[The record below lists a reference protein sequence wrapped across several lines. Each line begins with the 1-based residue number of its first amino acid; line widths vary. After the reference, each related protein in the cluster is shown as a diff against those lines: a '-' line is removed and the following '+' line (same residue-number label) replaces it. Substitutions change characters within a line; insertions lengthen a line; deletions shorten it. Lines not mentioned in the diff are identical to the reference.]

1 MNFLWAMEV
10 DGLLL
15 KNKSRLDCFFIA
27 KRVGEITCHIDWL
40 FLPSVPTTDLPFFP
54 HLLPFSFLPS
64 LFFQHFLT
72 MLPHPHLLFQI
83 FTLPKGK
90 SFGHFCFREEN
101 SNRTFLL
108 SGRKQQLDIFA
119 FRKKTAKGYFQRSYN
134 LFIHKTNV
142 HFGNVLIMIKSVF
155 RTIGSHVRQ
164 F

>member
-1 MNFLWAMEV
+1 MSNGSWWIAFKKQVTA
-10 DGLLL
+10 GLFFYS
-15 KNKSRLDCFFIA
+15 KESRWDYLSY
-27 KRVGEITCHIDWL
+27 WL
-40 FLPSVPTTDLPFFP
+40 TFSALSPNYRPA
-54 HLLPFSFLPS
+54 PFSFLPS

-72 MLPHPHLLFQI
+72 MIPHPHLLFQI

-134 LFIHKTNV
+134 LFIRKTNV